1 MNRGI
6 KSFFYI
12 LFLSSN
18 LAWSQDSLRI
28 KEFQEIE
35 ISERSKHDMLRLPQI
50 RGTEIYAGK
59 KNEVINMSATNAD
72 LSTNNSRQI
81 FSKIPGL
88 SIWENDGSGIQTG
101 ISTRGLSPNRS
112 WEFNVRQNG
121 FDISSEVFG
130 YPEAYYAPPTEALER
145 IEIVRGAGSLQ
156 YGPQFGG
163 LLNYV
168 TKKRIGNKPLSMESF
183 RTIGSYGLI
192 NSFSAIGGK
201 YKKLSYYT
209 YLHQRGAKSWR
220 ANSLYRTITGSISVT
235 YDITPKWQI
244 NAEYTRMIN
253 LSQQAGGLSDSM
265 FYADPRQSIRERNW
279 FSTPWNNGAVTIQY
293 APTENTKF
301 TLKSF
306 GTLAERNSVG
316 FTKPIT
322 VADTINTLL
331 GTFNP
336 RQVDRDSYTN
346 FGAELRGIHQYD
358 LFQQKAALSA
368 GVRMYLGQTL
378 RQQQGIGTTEL
389 DYELQITAQ
398 QNGYDYGRELTFET
412 GNAALFVENLFSLSE
427 RLVVTPGFRYEL
439 VRSSAEGRIN
449 PTPTGEID
457 ERQQDRNILLFG
469 ISAEYATS
477 KSSNIYGNFAQGFRP
492 VLFSELTPS
501 GTTEVIDPNL
511 KDASGY
517 NMDLGFRGSL
527 FKNILRF
534 DIGAFRLFY
543 DNRIGTI
550 TRDGNPFR
558 TNIGA
563 SVSQGLESFVEMNL
577 ARMLGEDLE
586 NFDLTLFCNYS
597 FIDARYI
604 RWDNP
609 ELISDPNK
617 TIENK
622 RVENAP
628 EHILR
633 AGLTINYQGFL
644 VAFNYSFVDE
654 VYTDAANT
662 EAPNAT
668 FTTGKLPSY
677 NLIDLTMSY
686 RFIETYQLRAG
697 INNLTNSTYTTRRA
711 GGYPGPGILP
721 GNGRTFY
728 ITIGLEL

>member
-201 YKKLSYYT
+201 YKKLNYYT

-220 ANSLYRTITGSISVT
+220 ANSLYKTITGSISVT

-244 NAEYTRMIN
+244 NAEYTRMTN

-265 FYADPRQSIRERNW
+265 FFADPQQSIRGRNW
-279 FSTPWNNGAVTIQY
+279 FSTPWNNGAVTLQY

-331 GTFNP
+331 GTFN
-336 RQVDRDSYTN
+336 
-346 FGAELRGIHQYD
+346 
-358 LFQQKAALSA
+358 
-368 GVRMYLGQTL
+368 
-378 RQQQGIGTTEL
+378 
-389 DYELQITAQ
+389 
-398 QNGYDYGRELTFET
+398 
-412 GNAALFVENLFSLSE
+412 
-427 RLVVTPGFRYEL
+427 
-439 VRSSAEGRIN
+439 
-449 PTPTGEID
+449 
-457 ERQQDRNILLFG
+457 
-469 ISAEYATS
+469 
-477 KSSNIYGNFAQGFRP
+477 
-492 VLFSELTPS
+492 
-501 GTTEVIDPNL
+501 
-511 KDASGY
+511 
-517 NMDLGFRGSL
+517 
-527 FKNILRF
+527 
-534 DIGAFRLFY
+534 
-543 DNRIGTI
+543 
-550 TRDGNPFR
+550 
-558 TNIGA
+558 
-563 SVSQGLESFVEMNL
+563 
-577 ARMLGEDLE
+577 
-586 NFDLTLFCNYS
+586 
-597 FIDARYI
+597 
-604 RWDNP
+604 
-609 ELISDPNK
+609 
-617 TIENK
+617 
-622 RVENAP
+622 
-628 EHILR
+628 
-633 AGLTINYQGFL
+633 
-644 VAFNYSFVDE
+644 
-654 VYTDAANT
+654 
-662 EAPNAT
+662 
-668 FTTGKLPSY
+668 
-677 NLIDLTMSY
+677 
-686 RFIETYQLRAG
+686 
-697 INNLTNSTYTTRRA
+697 
-711 GGYPGPGILP
+711 
-721 GNGRTFY
+721 
-728 ITIGLEL
+728 